1 MIDKREITP
10 DILARITVLV
20 FSKVRFEDVLEK
32 RIHFDSLTAK
42 DIARLMMKDPYF
54 QQSRSEMDCESLAH
68 TVISYVV
75 QKTNWHSGSMPEARG
90 RYDKGYAD
98 DRLNVF
104 DLLLLTLSDLL
115 VANQNRLECKYEE
128 IFAWRFLV
136 RYLGEELALSARHAQ
151 WDHEHNR
158 MIRSRYEQF
167 AWPYVT
173 GHNNKQ
179 LNMLLHRGVS
189 DHHCHLNGST
199 PYFHVSWVNLM
210 NRIENSQ
217 YQENLRRMN
226 PRKWSAEEDKKRYR
240 KHGKKHEPRAHY
252 GELAQ
257 TRAAWIRLYLCER
270 ILEKTDAE
278 KRYFDLVNV
287 RSYEKWYQLLM
298 SRGHLQSELDSY
310 VIQHGDK
317 GDYILSMAG
326 LQGTAFSTDYDVL
339 IGERWLYYRIIWD
352 YVRPKQQR
360 SLSDDDYYL
369 FYLYLLL
376 RIIMRRK
383 MVQTNDNMGFD
394 NFQRIERRK
403 SYFLRGK
410 ESNRKLTRLAINET
424 LRKSSVRDLE
434 VRIGP
439 YTELVKELEGYVL
452 SGEKESRVD
461 RFLKLHAHR
470 MLKNLESREKAD
482 ELQKQF
488 YYVFHF
494 LKRRDFSEGPDA
506 YENIAGLKTGRFCRH
521 LAQRN
526 NYMKQAKE
534 IIRFREEKPEL
545 ACRVLG
551 IDAASQELGC
561 RPEVFAPVYRL
572 LGDHQVLYGGY
583 TSPQQKLPALGKTY
597 HVGEDY
603 ADIVDGLRAID
614 EAIRFLD
621 YDCGDRLGH
630 ALALGVD
637 VAYWYDQKHRAIS
650 LSIQD
655 YLDNLAW
662 LHHALNRCGTPD
674 MNGLK
679 ERIVQDFDHWF
690 RLVYLSNVNEDDI
703 RTRMEYAQDWYMST
717 GEDHG
722 RYQVHTYSFN
732 ITAYYHAWTLRGDDP
747 ICYIDGYFK
756 RPRGGSSLHPQER
769 CKICTNF
776 PRRFEDRYV
785 PEYSL
790 LNYLYQFD
798 YNVRREGARRIKV
811 DISADYIRAV
821 EMVQSEMQ
829 QRIARMGI
837 SIETNP
843 TSNVMIGNFR
853 EYRKH
858 PILAFFN
865 RGLPVKTP
873 EEQDCAQIQV
883 SINTDDSGVFYTDI
897 ETEYAL
903 LARSVENLTDEHD
916 DIRFKKQDIYAWLD
930 NIRIMGMDQTFRPY
944 DK

>member
-10 DILARITVLV
+10 DILARVTVLV
-20 FSKVRFEDVLEK
+20 FSQVRFNDVLEK
-32 RIHFDSLTAK
+32 RICFDSLTAK
-42 DIARLMMKDPYF
+42 DIARLMMKDSYF

-68 TVISYVV
+68 TVIGYVV
-75 QKTNWHSGSMPEARG
+75 QKSNWYSGSMPELRG

-104 DLLLLTLSDLL
+104 DLLLLTLGDLL

-128 IFAWRFLV
+128 IFSWRLLV
-136 RYLGEELALSARHAQ
+136 RHLGEELALSARHAQ
-151 WDHEHNR
+151 WDYEHNKKKR
-158 MIRSRYEQF
+158 DRYEEF

-226 PRKWSAEEDKKRYR
+226 PRKWSAEENKNRSRKR
-240 KHGKKHEPRAHY
+240 GKKHEPRAHY

-270 ILEKTDAE
+270 ILKKTDAE
-278 KRYFDLVNV
+278 KRYYDLANV
-287 RSYEKWYQLLM
+287 RSYEKWYPLLM
-298 SRGHLQSELDSY
+298 SRGRLQSELDSY
-310 VIQHGDK
+310 IMQYGEK

-326 LQGTAFSTDYDVL
+326 LKGTAFSTDYDIL
-339 IGERWLYYRIIWD
+339 IGERWLYYRIFRD

-360 SLSDDDYYL
+360 GLTDDDYHL

-376 RIIMRRK
+376 RIIIRREL
-383 MVQTNDNMGFD
+383 VHVNDNMGFD

-403 SYFLRGK
+403 SYFLGDY
-410 ESNRKLTRLAINET
+410 ESNRKLTRLAVNET
-424 LRKSSVRDLE
+424 LHKSSVCDLE

-439 YTELVKELEGYVL
+439 YTELVKDLEGYVL

-461 RFLKLHAHR
+461 RFLKLRAHR
-470 MLKNLESREKAD
+470 TQKNLENRDKAD
-482 ELQKQF
+482 DLQKQF

-494 LKRRDFSEGPDA
+494 LKRRDPSEGPDA

-526 NYMKQAKE
+526 SYMKQAKE

-561 RPEVFAPVYRL
+561 RPEVFASVYRL
-572 LGDHQVLYGGY
+572 LGDHQVLYGGR
-583 TSPQQKLPALGKTY
+583 TSPQKKLPALGKTY

-630 ALALGVD
+630 AMVLGVD
-637 VAYWYDQKHRAIS
+637 VAYWYNQKHREIS

-662 LHHALNRCGTPD
+662 LYHVLSRCGTAD
-674 MNGLK
+674 MNSLK

-690 RLVYLSNVNEDDI
+690 RLVYLSNVNEGDI
-703 RTRMEYAQDWYMST
+703 RTRMEYARKWYMMT

-722 RYQVHTYSFN
+722 RYQVHTCSFD

-756 RPRGGSSLHPQER
+756 RPRGGTSLHAQER
-769 CKICTNF
+769 CKICTSF

-811 DISADYIRAV
+811 DISTDYIRAV

-853 EYRKH
+853 EYGKH

-883 SINTDDSGVFYTDI
+883 SINTDDRGVFYTDI

-903 LARSVENLTDEHD
+903 LAHSVEQLTDEND